1 MELKLNY
8 GPLGLCD
15 AKSHTLSRSPPSPAP
30 RFDKGLMVGTLRDDV
45 ISLET
50 FHRECESWKSGC
62 LLI

>member
-8 GPLGLCD
+8 GPLGLCG

-50 FHRECESWKSGC
+50 FH
-62 LLI
+62 